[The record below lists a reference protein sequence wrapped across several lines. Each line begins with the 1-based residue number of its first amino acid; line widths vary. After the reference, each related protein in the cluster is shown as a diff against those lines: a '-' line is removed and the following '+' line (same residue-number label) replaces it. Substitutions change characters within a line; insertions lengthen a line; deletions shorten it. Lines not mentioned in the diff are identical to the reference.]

1 MSDDQQRKTPRP
13 ERPYGGASV
22 DERAAM
28 MRGDLTD
35 DELAVRNAIP
45 LTNPAGGPHR
55 VIAEERFVENDEATH
70 YCPSDPDEPG
80 PASREAFKAGVAR
93 EAQKITDRVGHKV
106 TREDPDYWGLASVMT
121 DEEAEVTK
129 VMARR
134 KPMTLDQLVKATG
147 RTAEELQP
155 ILDSMSVKGIVEYTW
170 ENPTKTKQYVL
181 PMFVP
186 GSAEF
191 TVMNQAQLNDHPEIG
206 TFFERM
212 TFLPLEAVTKLVPP
226 GGAGVGMHVIP
237 VEKAIEH
244 ENETADVEHLS
255 HWLKKYDRYS
265 AGACSCTLA
274 ERARGN
280 SGGRDAQNWC
290 IGVGDLADY
299 SVETGKGHYVTY
311 DEVIDILLTA
321 EKNGYVHQI
330 TNIDGEHKIFA
341 ICNCD
346 ASVCY
351 ALRTSQL
358 FNTPNMSRSAYVAHV
373 DEEKCVA
380 CAGCV
385 EVCPAGAVQL
395 GQKLVRASGPIAY
408 PRQPLPDTNT
418 WGEANWDPDYRDN
431 NRIETH
437 DTGTAPC
444 KDACPAHIS
453 VQGYLRMAAQGRY
466 DEALALIKQE
476 NPFPAVCGRVCNK
489 LCEEACTRGVVD
501 EPVAI
506 DDVKAFIAQ
515 KDLDA
520 ATRYVPEP
528 VIPSTRGRFPE
539 KIAVIG
545 AGPAGL
551 SCAYYLATMG
561 YNPKVFEKN
570 PLPGGMMQYG
580 IPGYKLQKDVVAAEI
595 DVLREMGVEI
605 CCDVEVGKDVTL
617 DELRAQG
624 FRAFYVAIG
633 CQGGRKAGVSGE
645 DAGGVSTAV
654 DFLRVALDDPGNEVE
669 GTTVV
674 IGGGNVAIDAARVS
688 MRCGSTAVSMYCLEQ
703 PHEMP
708 ALPLEIAEAEEDG
721 VRIVNG
727 WGPASIETDSHGF
740 VRGVTFKRC
749 TRVFDESHAF
759 APEYDETDT
768 TFVPCDN
775 VVLSIGQTV
784 EWGGLLD
791 GSDVRLGRG
800 KGAVADP
807 RTYQTSQPDI
817 FVGGDVYTGPSF
829 VINAIAAGHEAA
841 VSIHRYAQTGSSL
854 TIGRNQRHYVEL
866 DKDDILLNPTGY
878 DHAGRQVPACAKVA
892 QIKHVWTD
900 PRETLTEEQ
909 VRTETAR
916 CLKCGASIVDPNKCI
931 GCGLCTTRCEF
942 DAIHLRREHP
952 EASVMLKSEDK
963 FKALLPYA
971 AKRGVSIVFKGKRG

>member
-1 MSDDQQRKTPRP
+1 MADAHEWTTPRP
-13 ERPYGGASV
+13 ESPYGGSSV
-22 DERAAM
+22 GERAAA
-28 MRGDLTD
+28 MRGSLTD
-35 DELAVRNAIP
+35 DELAVRNTIP
-45 LTNPAGGPHR
+45 VTNPAGGPHR
-55 VIAEERFVENDEATH
+55 VIAEERFVENDDATH
-70 YCPSDPDEPG
+70 YRPSDPDQPG
-80 PASREAFKAGVAR
+80 PASYGAYKEGVAR

-121 DEEAEVTK
+121 AEEAEVTK
-129 VMARR
+129 FMGRR
-134 KPMTLDQLVKATG
+134 KPVTLDQLVKVSG
-147 RTAEELQP
+147 RSVDELQP
-155 ILDSMSVKGIVEYTW
+155 ILDSMAIKGIIEYNW

-191 TVMNQAQLNDHPEIG
+191 TVMNQTQLNDHPEIG

-212 TFLPLEAVTKLVPP
+212 TFLPLEAVTKMVPP
-226 GGAGVGMHVIP
+226 GGSGIGMHVIP

-265 AGACSCTLA
+265 VGACSCTLA
-274 ERARGN
+274 ERARGDN
-280 SGGRDAQNWC
+280 AGRDAQNWC

-330 TNIDGEHKIFA
+330 TNIDGEHKIFG

-346 ASVCY
+346 ASVCF

-395 GQKLVRASGPIAY
+395 GQKLVRASSPISY
-408 PRQPLPDTNT
+408 PRQKLPDASR
-418 WGEANWDPDYRDN
+418 WSDADWDIDYKDN

-437 DTGTAPC
+437 DTGTSPC
-444 KDACPAHIS
+444 KTACPAHIS

-466 DEALALIKQE
+466 AEALALIKRE

-489 LCEEACTRGVVD
+489 RCEDACVRSVVD
-501 EPVAI
+501 ESVAI
-506 DDVKAFIAQ
+506 DDVKAFVAQ
-515 KDLDA
+515 RDLDA

-539 KIAVIG
+539 KIAIVG

-551 SCAYYLATMG
+551 SCAYYLADMG
-561 YNPKVFEKN
+561 YRPVVFEKN

-595 DVLREMGVEI
+595 DVLRKMGVEI
-605 CCDVEVGKDVTL
+605 RCGVEVGGDVTI
-617 DELRAQG
+617 DELRAEG

-633 CQGGRKAGVSGE
+633 CQGGRRAGVCGE
-645 DAGGVSTAV
+645 DAEGVSTAV
-654 DFLRVALDDPGNEVE
+654 DFLRVALDDPAHEVE
-669 GTTVV
+669 GATVV
-674 IGGGNVAIDAARVS
+674 VGGGNVAIDAARVS
-688 MRCGSTAVSMYCLEQ
+688 IRCGASDVSMYCLEQ
-703 PHEMP
+703 PSEMP
-708 ALPLEIAEAEEDG
+708 ALPVEVAEAEEDG
-721 VRIVNG
+721 VRVING
-727 WGPASIETDSHGF
+727 WGPASIETDERGR

-749 TRVFDESHAF
+749 TRVYDANHGF
-759 APEYDETDT
+759 APEYDESDT

-775 VVLSIGQTV
+775 VVLSVGQSI
-784 EWGGLLD
+784 EWGTLLD
-791 GSDVRLGRG
+791 GSTVRLGRG
-800 KGAVADP
+800 NAAAADSQ
-807 RTYQTSQPDI
+807 TYQTEQPDI
-817 FVGGDVYTGPSF
+817 FVGGDDYTGPSF
-829 VINAIAAGHEAA
+829 VIDAIAAGHEGA

-854 TIGRNQRHYVEL
+854 TLGRNQRHYVEL
-866 DKDDILLNPTGY
+866 DKSDVLLNPADY
-878 DHAGRQVPACAKVA
+878 DHAGRQVPACARVVS
-892 QIKHVWTD
+892 IRHVWTD

-942 DAIHLRREHP
+942 DAIHLQREHP
-952 EASVMLKSEDK
+952 EASVMYRTEDK
-963 FKALLPYA
+963 FKAILPYA
-971 AKRGVSIVFKGKRG
+971 AKRGINIIFRSGRS